1 MHSGIVGHHLP
12 KLRPSTIAIQANDV
26 IAMATD
32 GIHSEFDAHISVGVP
47 PQQAAEQVLAHCGKT
62 SDDALVLIGRWIGLN
77 DEH

>member
-1 MHSGIVGHHLP
+1 MHRGIVGHHLP

-32 GIHSEFDAHISVGVP
+32 GIHTKFDAHISVDVP
-47 PQQAAEQVLAHCGKT
+47 PQQAAEHVLAHCGKS

>member
-32 GIHSEFDAHISVGVP
+32 EIHSGFEESINVGVP
-47 PQQAAEQVLAHCGKT
+47 PQQAAEHVLAHCGKS
-62 SDDALVLIGRWIGLN
+62 SDDALVLIGRWIGVN